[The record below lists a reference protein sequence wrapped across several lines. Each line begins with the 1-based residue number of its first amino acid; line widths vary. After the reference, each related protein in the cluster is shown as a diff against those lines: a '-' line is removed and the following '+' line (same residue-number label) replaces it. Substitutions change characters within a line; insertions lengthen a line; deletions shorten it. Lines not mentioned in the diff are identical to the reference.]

1 MKQRITDIQTQRER
15 PSHQKLFLDSE
26 PFAVI
31 RSDLIEKFGMRIGLK
46 IEPEVIEKI
55 IEADEVMRAKNYA
68 LSLLREDIHSKSEME
83 QQLAREGFEAQA
95 VQTAIA
101 ELIRSGHIRDRKY
114 AENWVNR
121 RKKSNP
127 RGKTLLTHELVDKG
141 IDRETAEQ
149 VVAEVNAEDE
159 AKLALEIAQKR
170 AKHYKRLPIQA
181 AKRRLHGYLAR
192 RGFESETIRQII
204 EQVL

>member
-15 PSHQKLFLDSE
+15 PSHQKLFLDGE
-26 PFAVI
+26 PFFVI
-31 RSDLIEKFGMRIGLK
+31 RSDLIEKFGLHIGLE
-46 IEPEVIEKI
+46 IEAEAIEKI
-55 IEADEVMRAKNYA
+55 IDADEVMRAKNYA
-68 LSLLREDIHSKSEME
+68 LRLLREDIHSKIEME

-101 ELIRSGHIRDRKY
+101 ELIRSRHIRDRKY

-121 RKKSNP
+121 RQKSNP

-170 AKHYKRLPIQA
+170 AKHYKRLPTQV
-181 AKRRLHGYLAR
+181 AKRRLNGYLAR

-204 EQVL
+204 EQIL